1 MIRINL
7 LGVAKPKKGKRTS
20 VAVPEMAG
28 EGPSILIVLLL
39 VAAVTAGA
47 NYWWY
52 TQLNKK
58 HEKIQSGIQA
68 VDYESARLIQVK
80 AAFTEKQKQ
89 ADQYKRRF
97 DVIDQLKS
105 RQDGPV
111 KLLGMIGNTVNS
123 TDAVW
128 LQSMTDE
135 GATIQLQGVAL
146 SQVAVA
152 SLMTNLKQS
161 GYFKS
166 VEIKETAQ
174 EDVVKNMQAFSFT
187 LICEKQKV

>member
-1 MIRINL
+1 MNKDQL
-7 LGVAKPKKGKRTS
+7 VAVAKAMVARGKG
-20 VAVPEMAG
+20 
-28 EGPSILIVLLL
+28 LL
-39 VAAVTAGA
+39 AAD
-47 NYWWY
+47 
-52 TQLNKK
+52 
-58 HEKIQSGIQA
+58 ESSGTI
-68 VDYESARLIQVK
+68 
-80 AAFTEKQKQ
+80 
-89 ADQYKRRF
+89 KRRF